1 MKKLILT
8 ILMTFVLFSGLVM
21 ADSSNYDITHVY
33 VNGIQVTEDRQV
45 QVELGTTTQ
54 IVVDLEGLGETEDVN
69 VKAWIG
75 GYEYGNILDYT
86 EMFDVEEGVTYRK
99 YIYLEIPSDLQ
110 VQDHTYTLYVEVYD
124 DESTQMLTYDLYM
137 EEPRHS
143 VDIKEVLLSSTSVE
157 PGDYLGVKVRLE
169 NLGENLEKD
178 IRVTVS
184 LEGVSSTAYL
194 EELGA
199 KDSDTDDELST
210 ETLYL
215 VVPSGLSGDY
225 EVNVLVEYD
234 NGYTTVEKSS
244 WLRIEGNSTVY
255 DSDAIISVS
264 SVSGLQVGQESE
276 FKVQVTNLG
285 DESKEFNLFVYGMDG
300 IDYTDSVTV
309 SEGRTSELMFT
320 INPEQE
326 GLQEVI
332 VEVSSRDGLV
342 EQRIFSVDV
351 EEKSNLW
358 LVLLSVIV
366 AVLFIGG
373 AVLHLRRL

>member
-1 MKKLILT
+1 M
-8 ILMTFVLFSGLVM
+8 
-21 ADSSNYDITHVY
+21 
-33 VNGIQVTEDRQV
+33 
-45 QVELGTTTQ
+45 
-54 IVVDLEGLGETEDVN
+54 VDLEGLGETEDVN
-69 VKAWIG
+69 VKAWMG
-75 GYEYGNILDYT
+75 GYEYATIQDYT
-86 EMFDVEEGVTYRK
+86 EMFDVEDGVTYRK
-99 YIYLEIPSDLQ
+99 YLYLEIPSDLQ
-110 VQDHTYTLYVEVYD
+110 VQDNTYTLYVEIYD
-124 DESTQMLTYDLYM
+124 DESTEMLTYDLYM

-199 KDSDTDDELST
+199 KDSETDDELST

-215 VVPSGLSGDY
+215 VVPSDLSGDY

-244 WLRIEGNSTVY
+244 WLRVEGNSTVY

-276 FKVQVTNLG
+276 FRVQITNLD
-285 DESKEFNLFVYGMDG
+285 DESKEFSLFVYGMDE
-300 IDYTDSVTV
+300 IDYTDSVSV
-309 SEGRTSELMFT
+309 SEGRTGELVFT

-326 GLQEVI
+326 GFQEVV
-332 VEVSSRDGLV
+332 VEVSSHDGLV

-351 EEKSNLW
+351 EEQSNLW
-358 LVLLSVIV
+358 IVLLSVIV

>member
-8 ILMTFVLFSGLVM
+8 ILMAFVLFSSLVV
-21 ADSSNYDITHVY
+21 ADSTNYEITNVY
-33 VNGIQVTEDRQV
+33 VNGIEATDRQV
-45 QVELGTTTQ
+45 QVELGTTAQ

-69 VKAWIG
+69 IRVWMG
-75 GYEYGNILDYT
+75 GYEYGSVEYAT
-86 EMFDVEEGVTYRK
+86 EMFDIEDGVTYRK
-99 YIYLEIPSDLQ
+99 YLYLEIPSDLQ
-110 VQDHTYTLYVEVYD
+110 VEDNTYTLYVEVYD
-124 DESTQMLTYDLYM
+124 DESTEMVSYDLYM

-184 LEGVSSTAYL
+184 LDGVSSTAYL

-199 KDSDTDDELST
+199 KDSETDDELST

-215 VVPSGLSGDY
+215 VVPSDLSGDY

-244 WLRIEGNSTVY
+244 WLRVEGNSTVY
-255 DSDAIISVS
+255 DFDAIISVS

-285 DESKEFNLFVYGMDG
+285 DESKEFNLFVYGMDE

-309 SEGRTSELMFT
+309 SEGRTGELMFT
-320 INPEQE
+320 ITPEQE
-326 GLQEVI
+326 GFQEVL
-332 VEVSSRDGLV
+332 VEVSSADGLV
-342 EQRIFSVDV
+342 EQRVFSVDV
-351 EEKSNLW
+351 DEQSNLW